1 MYVLYAAVEGFLG
14 TSSILIT
21 RDTAAPK
28 APVLKELKFLWFS
41 KDAEMGCRSPKNR
54 IISKVKNI
62 MKTIKI
68 GGKESQKRKKKC

>member
-41 KDAEMGCRSPKNR
+41 KDAEM
-54 IISKVKNI
+54 
-62 MKTIKI
+62 
-68 GGKESQKRKKKC
+68 

>member
-41 KDAEMGCRSPKNR
+41 KDAEMGCRSPTKRQIKKQDNFK
-54 IISKVKNI
+54 SKKYYEDD
-62 MKTIKI
+62 KDWW
-68 GGKESQKRKKKC
+68 